1 MQYIK
6 KWVLVSD
13 KYAMSKAF
21 VREDLHREQCAV
33 NLESRVGDLS
43 QH

>member
-1 MQYIK
+1 MKYIK
-6 KWVLVSD
+6 TWVLVPD

-21 VREDLHREQCAV
+21 VREDLHRELCAV
-33 NLESRVGDLS
+33 NLESRIGDLS